1 MHPSWTENACDEAAA
16 GGESSVIAK
25 WLPRNTAV
33 VIGSGLGRDA
43 ASLAAASH
51 ALADGDRIALE
62 PQNIYAISSIILV
75 FYQRSAWDCLW

>member
-1 MHPSWTENACDEAAA
+1 MHPSWTENASDEAA
-16 GGESSVIAK
+16 GGGDESRVIAK

-62 PQNIYAISSIILV
+62 PQHM
-75 FYQRSAWDCLW
+75 R